1 MGVDNVCILENEA
14 NTCVAGFNF
23 FIITSQSGLDDLDGI
38 LGLSPPVSGNGPSF
52 YFNLMQQDATFG
64 P

>member
-1 MGVDNVCILENEA
+1 MGIDDVCVVENVST
-14 NTCVAGFNF
+14 TCVAGFNF

-52 YFNLMQQDATFG
+52 YYNLMQQDAALG